1 VAHSELPSLLGSLYA
16 DPTEDAVKEFLRY
29 ALIAGG
35 GTSKCEW
42 NGLLRIIS
50 PSMLVSC
57 VR

>member
-1 VAHSELPSLLGSLYA
+1 LYA

-50 PSMLVSC
+50 PPMLVSC